1 MKYEAPTKDGKR
13 YWVPVVCK
21 NRDHLIGYLEGMRLM
36 EDLILDSLEQA
47 GLDIDVSALELFL
60 DSGRFNDILKDGR
73 RESELTDIDKR
84 KLIKEMVETK
94 TLRMEEEHI
103 ENDIEDDIS
112 VLNVECTC
120 GYGFYSWDSLDELP
134 KDIFKCQHCGRI
146 IIDYTGYDD
155 SEFDYDG

>member
-1 MKYEAPTKDGKR
+1 MKYEAPTKNGKR

-21 NRDHLIGYLEGMRLM
+21 NKDHLVGYLEGMRLM
-36 EDLILDSLEQA
+36 EDLILDSLVQA
-47 GLDIDVSALELFL
+47 GIDIDVSAMELFL

-73 RESELTDIDKR
+73 RESELTDIDK
-84 KLIKEMVETK
+84 KMLIKDLVETK
-94 TLRMEEEHI
+94 TARMNEVHM

-120 GYGFYSWDSLDELP
+120 GYGFYSWNSLDELP
-134 KDIFKCQHCGRI
+134 NDIQVCQQCGRI